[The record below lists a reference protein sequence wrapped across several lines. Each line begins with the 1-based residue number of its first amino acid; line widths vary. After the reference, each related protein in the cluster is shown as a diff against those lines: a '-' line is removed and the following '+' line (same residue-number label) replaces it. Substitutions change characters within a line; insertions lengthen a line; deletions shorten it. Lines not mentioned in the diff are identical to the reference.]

1 MAGKRRQ
8 QGRFSATARPL
19 RTPAGLLSARTLPIA
34 LLGCVLALGVDLAP
48 AMGQASAQS
57 LAPGV
62 SVAADDAPA
71 DLSLASTDPVER
83 AGSGSAQRGVDRE
96 GPIPLAPYL
105 GLPDLVTELSAL
117 TAMPDATSTALP
129 TVDAGQVLASG
140 FVRPVDGIP
149 SSPFGLRVH
158 PITGALK
165 LHSGLD
171 LAAPCNTPVVAAADG
186 VVQWAGVAYS
196 YGGRVV
202 LDHPSGLRTT
212 YNHLNAYAVSPGM
225 AVKQGQIIGFVGS
238 TGFSTG
244 CHLHFEVVGPQGF
257 ADPAPY
263 LEFAPAPKAK
273 LPAAITPI
281 DTTSVPSPSASA
293 TPTTAIPPT
302 ETAAGTPTESASP
315 SSEATPTTTSAA
327 PSPGETTPATT
338 SPPEPSTPSS
348 SAPTPSESSSAPAPT
363 PVAPTPA
370 APTPPPSPDP
380 TPEPVVTPT
389 PSAG

>member
-1 MAGKRRQ
+1 MAAKRRQ

-48 AMGQASAQS
+48 AMGQASSQS

-273 LPAAITPI
+273 LPAAITPV
-281 DTTSVPSPSASA
+281 DTTSVPTPAPTSPA
-293 TPTTAIPPT
+293 TPTASPTASTPPT
-302 ETAAGTPTESASP
+302 GDPASTPTESSPTASP
-315 SSEATPTTTSAA
+315 STAPTSTSSESTTPSASTPPTTSEPPPSTSSSSVPATSVA
-327 PSPGETTPATT
+327 PVETTPA
-338 SPPEPSTPSS
+338 
-348 SAPTPSESSSAPAPT
+348 
-363 PVAPTPA
+363 
-370 APTPPPSPDP
+370 
-380 TPEPVVTPT
+380 PEPVVTPS
-389 PSAG
+389 PAQG

>member
-1 MAGKRRQ
+1 MTGKLRRQ
-8 QGRFSATARPL
+8 GRYSATAVPTRPARAAYSAL
-19 RTPAGLLSARTLPIA
+19 SVRTVPIA
-34 LLGCVLALGVDLAP
+34 LLGAVLAVGVDLAP
-48 AMGQASAQS
+48 AMGLTAARPTTVSAPVAQQDPEVSQLQADSGD
-57 LAPGV
+57 LDRPG
-62 SVAADDAPA
+62 SD
-71 DLSLASTDPVER
+71 
-83 AGSGSAQRGVDRE
+83 SAQRGVDRE

-117 TAMPDATSTALP
+117 AAMPDATSTALP

-244 CHLHFEVVGPQGF
+244 CHLHFEVIGPQGF

-263 LEFAPAPKAK
+263 LEFAPSPTTR
-273 LPAAITPI
+273 LPAAITPV
-281 DTTSVPSPSASA
+281 DTTSTPAPTSPA
-293 TPTTAIPPT
+293 TPTASPTASTPSTGDP
-302 ETAAGTPTESASP
+302 ASTPTESSPTASP
-315 SSEATPTTTSAA
+315 STAPTSTSSESTTPSASTPPTTSEPPPSTSSSSVSATSVA
-327 PSPGETTPATT
+327 PVETTPA
-338 SPPEPSTPSS
+338 
-348 SAPTPSESSSAPAPT
+348 
-363 PVAPTPA
+363 
-370 APTPPPSPDP
+370 
-380 TPEPVVTPT
+380 PEPVVTPS
-389 PSAG
+389 PAQG

>member
-1 MAGKRRQ
+1 MTGKLRRQ
-8 QGRFSATARPL
+8 GRYSATAVPTRPARAAYSAL
-19 RTPAGLLSARTLPIA
+19 SVRTVPIA
-34 LLGCVLALGVDLAP
+34 LLGAVLAVGVDLAP
-48 AMGQASAQS
+48 AMGLTAARPTAVSAPVAQQDPEVSPLQADSGD
-57 LAPGV
+57 LDRPG
-62 SVAADDAPA
+62 SD
-71 DLSLASTDPVER
+71 
-83 AGSGSAQRGVDRE
+83 SAQRGVDRE

-117 TAMPDATSTALP
+117 AAMPDATSTALP

-263 LEFAPAPKAK
+263 LEFAPSPTTR
-273 LPAAITPI
+273 LPAAITPV
-281 DTTSVPSPSASA
+281 DTTSVPTPAPTSPA
-293 TPTTAIPPT
+293 TPTASPTASTPPT
-302 ETAAGTPTESASP
+302 GDPASTPTESSPTASP
-315 SSEATPTTTSAA
+315 STAPTSTSSESTTPSASTPPTTSEPPPSTSSSSVPATSVA
-327 PSPGETTPATT
+327 PVETTPA
-338 SPPEPSTPSS
+338 
-348 SAPTPSESSSAPAPT
+348 
-363 PVAPTPA
+363 
-370 APTPPPSPDP
+370 
-380 TPEPVVTPT
+380 PEPVVTPS
-389 PSAG
+389 PAQG